1 MPLQELE
8 ARNFKVDKLS
18 LDKDKSVYT
27 AWRAGFE
34 EHRIRLHRNEQ
45 MIREAENLLEMDK
58 KFDHPPDGSKDTT
71 DGAAGAY
78 FNAVNSDEKL
88 TLASYNAPSVY
99 TGQQVQQAE
108 REAPPVEIPLPPKGY
123 TRSKVFRV

>member
-1 MPLQELE
+1 LE
-8 ARNFKVDKLS
+8 AQQFEVDKLS
-18 LDKDKSVYT
+18 IDRDKSVYT

-71 DGAAGAY
+71 DAAAGAY
-78 FNAVNSDEKL
+78 FNAVNSTEKL
-88 TLASYNAPSVY
+88 SMTGMNAPTLY
-99 TGQQVQQAE
+99 TGQQVQDYE
-108 REAPPVEIPLPPKGY
+108 KEKPPVEIPIPKKGY
-123 TRSKVFRV
+123 DRTKVFNA

>member
-1 MPLQELE
+1 
-8 ARNFKVDKLS
+8 
-18 LDKDKSVYT
+18 
-27 AWRAGFE
+27 
-34 EHRIRLHRNEQ
+34 

-71 DGAAGAY
+71 DAAAGAY

-88 TLASYNAPSVY
+88 SLVSHNAPSVY
-99 TGQQVQQAE
+99 TGQEMQQVE
-108 REAPPVEIPLPPKGY
+108 SEAPPITIPLPPKGY